1 MRLLTLAI
9 ALLALVGVAYVSF
22 VAPSQAAVFSNAQSA
37 STAQSR

>member
-22 VAPSQAAVFSNAQSA
+22 VAPSQAAVLADRQLA
-37 STAQSR
+37 YAR

>member
-22 VAPSQAAVFSNAQSA
+22 VAPSQAAVFSDRQLASA
-37 STAQSR
+37 GYGR